1 MGEDVM
7 DLSDFALYAFSD
19 ARAYLMKAL
28 DGLTDDE
35 LLWQPQPGANH
46 IAFILWHM
54 FREEDRFFQYKLQGA
69 PQVWE
74 EGRWYERLN
83 LPHDPQDVGFGWTA
97 EQVAAFPHIRLS
109 DLLAYGEAVRA
120 RTLDYLQNV
129 KPAKMDDIVES
140 DVFGDTS
147 VGNRIR
153 HRIVGRAGHT
163 GQIDYIR
170 GLHKGVSPVGHRG

>member
-1 MGEDVM
+1 MDVK
-7 DLSDFALYAFSD
+7 DFALYAFSD
-19 ARAYLMKAL
+19 ARAYLMQAL
-28 DGLTDDE
+28 DGLSDDE

-97 EQVAAFPHIRLS
+97 AQVNAFPRVRLD

-147 VGNRIR
+147 VGNRIS
-153 HRIVGRAGHT
+153 HLIVELAEHT

-170 GLHKGVSPVGHRG
+170 GLHKGVSPVGRHG